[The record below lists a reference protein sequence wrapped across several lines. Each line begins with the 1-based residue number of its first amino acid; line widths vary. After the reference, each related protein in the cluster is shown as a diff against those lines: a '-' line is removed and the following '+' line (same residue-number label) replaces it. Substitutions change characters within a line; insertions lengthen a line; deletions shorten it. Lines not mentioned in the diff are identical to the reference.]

1 MIFRDV
7 LPEHRFPDTTWED
20 AKTELYG
27 AEGSVLFPDLTWG
40 GMTTDTAIFIQVCSY
55 HHSKFMTFEIF
66 PLQSGLDIEDIDE
79 QSDGET

>member
-40 GMTTDTAIFIQVCSY
+40 GMTTDTAIFIQVCS
-55 HHSKFMTFEIF
+55 
-66 PLQSGLDIEDIDE
+66 
-79 QSDGET
+79 